1 MKTRAEARAW
11 TKVEAICKQLES
23 MGEEAFAIPNVFE
36 IHHLGAEVADI
47 LGQTQLRQIR
57 LVRERDW
64 QEKAGEPIT
73 SSAFRKVFE
82 FLGRDRECLWSCHH
96 RTTRRCRHQ
105 KSSSRS

>member
-1 MKTRAEARAW
+1 
-11 TKVEAICKQLES
+11 

-96 RTTRRCRHQ
+96 RTTVDADIKKAAREVE
-105 KSSSRS
+105 SSRSGIDTS